1 MGDYSYSNPSSI
13 EVGHLIQLY
22 IRSSSTCKRPSMP
35 CVSSWLSKS
44 SLSSWRDLSP
54 AAVNEDHK
62 SSQYAKRMEMT
73 EIEISLRFSLT
84 VASQKKHSNIPT
96 LSARKAKEE
105 LFMQFKSRRK
115 NSFLS
120 FFHASDMRNI
130 ISFPLELMNSNKTT
144 EHDSLFKTWVMQ
156 WNFNLQ
162 LILLVHFSVLLQV
175 HQVSQHSFSFHP
187 LP

>member
-1 MGDYSYSNPSSI
+1 M
-13 EVGHLIQLY
+13 GHLIQLY

-35 CVSSWLSKS
+35 CVSSWLSKT
-44 SLSSWRDLSP
+44 SLSSWRDLSL
-54 AAVNEDHK
+54 ADVNEDHK

-84 VASQKKHSNIPT
+84 VASPKKKHSHIPT

-120 FFHASDMRNI
+120 LFHASHMRNI
-130 ISFPLELMNSNKTT
+130 ISFPFELMNSNETT
-144 EHDSLFKTWVMQ
+144 EQDSLFKT
-156 WNFNLQ
+156 
-162 LILLVHFSVLLQV
+162 
-175 HQVSQHSFSFHP
+175 
-187 LP
+187 